1 MVIFHRGLPFFFTE
15 VPAQKAQPKPSR
27 PAQKQTPKTRRHRC
41 EDVRST
47 RLRVEI
53 CCFMICDINMTSIY
67 DIDIW
72 HQYEI
77 YEIYETCWFMTSI
90 WLESVIAVTEKRLDF
105 GYFGQRF
112 FWLGVT
118 ATGIDSKYYSMK
130 SNHNHPTG
138 WWLSTT
144 KFWSGEP
151 AGPAQA
157 EEEEEVDG
165 EEAPKGTEAV
175 AWFGAPRGTL
185 DLAC

>member
-1 MVIFHRGLPFFFTE
+1 MNLYHENPIKSHDFPTKNGDFPPWTSPFFFTE

-41 EDVRST
+41 EDVRSS

-53 CCFMICDINMTSIY
+53 CCFMIYDINMTSIY

-77 YEIYETCWFMTSI
+77 YEICWFMTST

-105 GYFGQRF
+105 GCYFGQSF

-118 ATGIDSKYYSMK
+118 ATGIDSKYLKILQY
-130 SNHNHPTG
+130 
-138 WWLSTT
+138 
-144 KFWSGEP
+144 EI
-151 AGPAQA
+151 
-157 EEEEEVDG
+157 
-165 EEAPKGTEAV
+165 
-175 AWFGAPRGTL
+175 
-185 DLAC
+185 